1 MIHLEPFPDDEFRW
15 TVIKLVCA
23 SIVGTF
29 IWDRICIA
37 LFAPQVFGAMLNEA
51 RQVKPLPEFFSQ
63 LTNTASSV
71 SQEVIQCSKT
81 WRCPHLACEERTRC
95 MLNAALS
102 AFTLPKCYLES
113 KA

>member
-1 MIHLEPFPDDEFRW
+1 MIHLEPFPNDEFRW

-51 RQVKPLPEFFSQ
+51 RQVKPSPEFFPVDQ
-63 LTNTASSV
+63 YCIERV
-71 SQEVIQCSKT
+71 S
-81 WRCPHLACEERTRC
+81 R
-95 MLNAALS
+95 
-102 AFTLPKCYLES
+102 
-113 KA
+113 